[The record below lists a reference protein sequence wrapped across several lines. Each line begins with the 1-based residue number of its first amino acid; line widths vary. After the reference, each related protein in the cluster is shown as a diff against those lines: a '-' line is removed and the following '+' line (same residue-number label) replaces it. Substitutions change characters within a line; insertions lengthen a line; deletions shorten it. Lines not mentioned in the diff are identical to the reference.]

1 MKSGIFRFFLPIL
14 AALSSG
20 VLLSLAFP
28 RYDLGW
34 LGWVALVPLFAA
46 IRDRGLLSAFLLS
59 TITGL
64 TFFPSIGHWLFEIKG
79 YSLVHHALWDLYL
92 SCYFGLFGLAFG
104 FISKRWGVAK
114 AFSAAPF
121 LWVSVEYLQS
131 NMGFMA
137 FPWGLLAH
145 SQYQYQPIIQIA
157 ALAGVYGL
165 SFLIVMVNAA
175 LAALIYPR
183 LRSTPKSRRSSSRAP
198 SKLAKITLIA
208 PAVLLTAGAFLY
220 GQFVL
225 SRPVAGQKIKVSV
238 IQGNIEQRKKWDPK
252 FGRFIMQTYSDLT
265 NKASAARPDLIV
277 WPEAA
282 TQKFIGE
289 DPTLYSRVKRIG
301 ERAGTYL
308 LLGSSS
314 RQKFK
319 KEGAKKVE
327 LRNSAFLISPETGS
341 KKQRYDKIGLLPFG
355 EYLPYN
361 GTIPWSWIDIP
372 NTANYSPGTE
382 FTVFEGPT
390 FQFGVTICWE
400 NIFADLVRQFVK
412 NGAQFIV
419 NITNEAW
426 FGKTAAPYQFV
437 SMSVMR
443 AVENRVFV
451 VRCANTGVS
460 CFIDPHGRIVDRVKD
475 TAGRDLFVQGIL
487 TETVIPSD
495 YKTIYTQYGDWFAW
509 LCILSSLGF
518 VLRAFLKKRNLSS
531 HRNRAGSKRF

>member
-1 MKSGIFRFFLPIL
+1 MLRLLLILPAPVL
-14 AALSSG
+14 SG

-34 LGWVALVPLFAA
+34 LAWVALVPLLVV
-46 IRDRGLLSAFLLS
+46 IGDRGLPTAFLLS

-64 TFFPSIGHWLFEIKG
+64 TFFPGIGHWLFEIKG
-79 YSLVHHALWDLYL
+79 YNLVHHVLWDLYL
-92 SCYFGLFGLAFG
+92 SLFFGLFGLLFA
-104 FISKRWGVAK
+104 FISKRRGTA
-114 AFSAAPF
+114 AALFAAPF
-121 LWVSVEYLQS
+121 LWVSVEYLRA

-165 SFLIVMVNAA
+165 GFLIAMVNAA
-175 LAALIYPR
+175 LTALIYPVLPDIR
-183 LRSTPKSRRSSSRAP
+183 KGGLPSSISISRSARIG
-198 SKLAKITLIA
+198 LAA
-208 PAVLLTAGAFLY
+208 PAVLLTAAALLY
-220 GQFVL
+220 GYFVL
-225 SRPVAGQKIKVSV
+225 SRPVTGQKIKVSV
-238 IQGNIEQRKKWDPK
+238 VQGNIEQHKKWDPK
-252 FGRFIMQTYSDLT
+252 YGRFIMQTYTDLSLE
-265 NKASAARPDLIV
+265 ASQARPDLIV

-289 DPTLYSRVKRIG
+289 DPTLYSRVKKIG
-301 ERAGTYL
+301 EKTGTYL

-319 KEGAKKVE
+319 KDGAKKVE
-327 LRNSAFLISPETGS
+327 LRNSVFLISPETGS
-341 KKQRYDKIGLLPFG
+341 RNQRYDKIGLLPFG
-355 EYLPYN
+355 EYLPYK

-372 NTANYSPGTE
+372 NTPNYSPGTE
-382 FTVFEGPT
+382 FIVFKCPA
-390 FQFGVTICWE
+390 FQFGSTICWE
-400 NIFADLVRQFVK
+400 NIFADLVRRFVK

-443 AVENRVFV
+443 AVENRVYV

-460 CFIDPHGRIVDRVKD
+460 CFIDPHGRIIDRITD
-475 TAGRDLFVQGIL
+475 TTGRDLYVRGIL
-487 TETVIPSD
+487 TGTVIPSD
-495 YKTIYTQYGDWFAW
+495 YKTLYTRYGDWFVW
-509 LCILSSLGF
+509 LCMGGSLALLL
-518 VLRAFLKKRNLSS
+518 VALIKTSDQARE
-531 HRNRAGSKRF
+531 HR